1 MAEAITSM
9 KYPCTAVLPHSN
21 QLGILMLHV
30 CSTIVGTLLAKPSA
44 YYVDIIDLCE
54 MDGV

>member
-9 KYPCTAVLPHSN
+9 KYPCTVVLPHSN
-21 QLGILMLHV
+21 QLDILMLHV